1 MNLTYSYIVD
11 TRSISQAQ
19 SARAK
24 GGGTEM
30 DTAYPQWRKVH
41 KPVPRPHD
49 LADSFYKLIEAC
61 NDVNS
66 STSQWLSRLDSSGW
80 LTAVQSA
87 LNAACVT
94 AQCLHQEV
102 AAVLVHGVC
111 VCIYIKY

>member
-111 VCIYIKY
+111 VCIY